1 MQIAYPVQL
10 KRSQE
15 PYGVIRRHPFSTL
28 FHPFFV
34 DFGYDKIIYYHMVI
48 GRSNHIHHFVVDVTL
63 YILPQVFGVNIPH
76 KRFDRF
82 SE

>member
-48 GRSNHIHHFVVDVTL
+48 GRSNHIHHFCCRCHSVYSSTS
-63 YILPQVFGVNIPH
+63 IW
-76 KRFDRF
+76 
-82 SE
+82 S